1 MSIAEAKL
9 RRGVEL
15 FARAGNDSDLLGLAL
30 LAFHGALED
39 DLDARLREHPDLTE
53 PDRIDLARG
62 KLGWP
67 ERAAMAQRY
76 HLIDQDE
83 YADLLEAESVRATFA
98 QGGAMAWER
107 AVLRNYARLVVRL
120 CQQEGLLVLMNS
132 PQPAAAAGPGAR
144 PAQSTPMAALIE
156 QGRRWL
162 AVTGF
167 PLGLA
172 GWLAAG
178 MLALLLLVSLVAG
191 EPGSITTA
199 GTGRATLP
207 SVMASPPPTPAP
219 ATRSARLVRLNG
231 AQGRLHEAP
240 GFDTVQLSIAL
251 NEGDQVTLLDG
262 PREDVSGNLWR
273 QVAFGNYVGW
283 VPNTNLEQTR

>member
-1 MSIAEAKL
+1 MNTAEAKL
-9 RRGVEL
+9 RRGLEL
-15 FARAGNDSDLLGLAL
+15 LGKAGNDPDSLGLAL
-30 LAFHGALED
+30 LALHGALED
-39 DLDARLREHPDLTE
+39 DLHARLREHPDLTE

-76 HLIDQDE
+76 RLIDQDE

-120 CQQEGLLVLMNS
+120 CQQEGLLLLMNS
-132 PQPAAAAGPGAR
+132 PQPAAAGPEAH
-144 PAQSTPMAALIE
+144 PAQSNPMAALIE

-219 ATRSARLVRLNG
+219 AARSAGLVRLNG

-262 PREDVSGNLWR
+262 PREDVSGILWR